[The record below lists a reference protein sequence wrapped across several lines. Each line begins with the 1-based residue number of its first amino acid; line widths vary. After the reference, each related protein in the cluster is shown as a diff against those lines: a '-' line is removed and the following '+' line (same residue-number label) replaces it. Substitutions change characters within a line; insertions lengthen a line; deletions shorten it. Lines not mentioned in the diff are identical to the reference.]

1 MEERSNRLNN
11 DNNSISQSISMK
23 SSDGKFNIL
32 IIVKYLSLIINAY
45 HLNLVDTIEQ
55 PAAATPIVF
64 SMYPLS
70 LINGYQ

>member
-1 MEERSNRLNN
+1 
-11 DNNSISQSISMK
+11 MK